1 MPTPPLPLDLSG
13 WLAIALPLLLAAC
26 GLATLPRVRGTTL
39 TAPTLWWIAAAAAIA
54 AVEAFLAYHSVAP
67 ASLAASLWRYAAAVG
82 TFCPLTAVLGA
93 KRPQDR
99 GWQWV
104 VASLWLVL
112 LVPVAQ
118 AVASPSGTQ
127 LELVAAWRWLLWGF
141 VAMGLLNYLP
151 TRHALPA
158 LLVAAGQVILLSGP
172 ADIAQNL
179 SPPARTAIAA
189 TLFLA
194 ACGLA
199 TLPKFR
205 PPPTALPQTNRWLTF
220 RNAWGAF
227 WALRVLQRV
236 NQTAELSDWPIRLQW
251 SGFVRVNEAPDAASN
266 ISLDAPTTAALNQ
279 SLDALLRRFESIDC

>member
-1 MPTPPLPLDLSG
+1 MPTPSPPIDLSG
-13 WLAIALPLLLAAC
+13 WLAIACPVLLA
-26 GLATLPRVRGTTL
+26 LAGFAILPRVRGTTL
-39 TAPTLWWIAAAAAIA
+39 TAPTLWWIAAATAIV
-54 AVEAFLAYHSVAP
+54 AVEALLAYNNVAP
-67 ASLAASLWRYAAAVG
+67 SSLAASLWRYTAAVG

-141 VAMGLLNYLP
+141 IAMGLLNYLP
-151 TRHALPA
+151 TRFALSA
-158 LLVAAGQVILLSGP
+158 LLVAAGQVVLLSGP
-172 ADIAQNL
+172 ANIAQSL

-194 ACGLA
+194 ARGLA
-199 TLPKFR
+199 SLPYNRAPAATLS
-205 PPPTALPQTNRWLTF
+205 QTTRWLAF
-220 RNAWGAF
+220 RDAWGAF

-236 NQTAELSDWPIRLQW
+236 NQSAELSHWPVRLQW
-251 SGFVRVNEAPDAASN
+251 SGFVSTNEAPDNAST
-266 ISLDAPTTAALNQ
+266 ISLDAPTTAAVDQ
-279 SLDALLRRFESIDC
+279 SLDALLRRFVQN

>member
-1 MPTPPLPLDLSG
+1 MPAIPTLSAEATN
-13 WLAIALPLLLAAC
+13 WLAIALPLLLAAY
-26 GLATLPRVRGTTL
+26 GVATLPRLRGTTL
-39 TAPTLWWIAAAAAIA
+39 TAPAFWWIAAATAIA
-54 AVEAFLAYHSVAP
+54 AVEALLAYHNVAP
-67 ASLAASLWRYAAAVG
+67 NSLAASLWRYTAAVG
-82 TFCPLTAVLGA
+82 AFCPLTAVLGA

-141 VAMGLLNYLP
+141 IAMGLLNYLP
-151 TRHALPA
+151 TRFALSA

-172 ADIAQNL
+172 TNIAQNL
-179 SPPARTAIAA
+179 SPPARIALA
-189 TLFLA
+189 AALFLA

-199 TLPKFR
+199 TSCGLRAPAA
-205 PPPTALPQTNRWLTF
+205 ALPQTKRWLAF
-220 RNAWGAF
+220 RDAWGAF

-236 NQTAELSDWPIRLQW
+236 NQTAELSHWPIRLQW
-251 SGFVRVNEAPDAASN
+251 SGLISTEDTSTPAALDPP
-266 ISLDAPTTAALNQ
+266 IGGSLDQT
-279 SLDALLRRFESIDC
+279 LDALLRRFERLE